1 MLGVP
6 IVSCTGRLKR
16 EPSKVEVL
24 SLISKFSIVLF
35 RTARRIYYTFK
46 CGLHYVTMF
55 RRFQRIIFAC
65 LTKDFFHAEAISYI
79 AMVKVFLD
87 FPVLFCVYF
96 IKFEVVILQSFLF
109 TFFIQIL
116 KNHNNL

>member
-1 MLGVP
+1 MQSLFHVP
-6 IVSCTGRLKR
+6 DGKNGNQSRLKCYQN
-16 EPSKVEVL
+16 KF
-24 SLISKFSIVLF
+24 LISKFSIVLF
-35 RTARRIYYTFK
+35 RTARRIYYIFK

-87 FPVLFCVYF
+87 FPVLFYVYF
-96 IKFEVVILQSFLF
+96 IKLEVVILQSFLF
-109 TFFIQIL
+109 TFFSY
-116 KNHNNL
+116 KF